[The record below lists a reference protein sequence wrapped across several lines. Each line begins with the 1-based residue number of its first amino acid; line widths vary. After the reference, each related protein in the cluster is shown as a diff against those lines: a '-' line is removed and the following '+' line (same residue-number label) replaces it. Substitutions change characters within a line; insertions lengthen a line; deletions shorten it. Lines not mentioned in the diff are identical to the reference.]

1 MEDIKRDCY
10 SGKIPGI
17 KSIRYVHVEEV
28 ETITVTGLDTVSVTL
43 KPSGHWGRIE
53 GKRTSASSIFE
64 RTWRN
69 EIRAT
74 LPGWTTEQAV
84 SLGRLTAGRYLV
96 SFVDKAGDAWLAG
109 YGTPLHL
116 VVGKTA
122 PETPSELQGI
132 ELTFSNESEFG
143 LLKMLE

>member
-17 KSIRYVHVEEV
+17 KSIRYVHVGEV
-28 ETITVTGLDTVSVTL
+28 EAITVTGLDTVSVTL

-96 SFVDKAGDAWLAG
+96 SFMDKAGDVWLAG

-143 LLKMLE
+143 LLKML

>member
-17 KSIRYVHVEEV
+17 KSIRYVHVGEV
-28 ETITVTGLDTVSVTL
+28 EAITVTGLDTVSVTL

-53 GKRTSASSIFE
+53 GKRASASSVFD
-64 RTWRN
+64 RSWRN